1 MKSLIKMKRF
11 SFFVLMLIMA
21 SFTCQKSFADNHKSE
36 TDGNT
41 VSLVTSGTGAT
52 KEDATKNALRTAI
65 EQAFGTF
72 VSANTAVVNDDM
84 VKDEIV
90 TITSGNIKSYEEINS
105 RQVNGQ
111 GENLFEVTVQ
121 AVVSI
126 DNLVKFAQN
135 HGMSAEL
142 AGNTFA
148 MNIKIAKLNK
158 ENENAALRHLVIQLY
173 EIAKLGLYDFNLK
186 VEEPKMEDGVA
197 VVEAY
202 VIPTPNANYKAYVEL
217 AKKTISSLSMSPTEY
232 GNAQSSGMGAYVC
245 GWKDKNISERTGMET
260 EKDFF
265 VQGKGEFR
273 LRNNVNE
280 FNESTV
286 NEWFEI
292 SNGANF
298 IYYYERFKYLSKFA
312 FGLQDNI
319 GHRIETTENLDR
331 LKYVNIGGVKRMR
344 SSGNPDEYK
353 NGYYEKKFEAKVVNG
368 QFAEFGSR
376 YDLQRGYAGI
386 DESSAYFKLGY
397 SMSQISSLSK
407 IDVFPK
413 PINLLDNE
421 MIMGALK
428 GTVSL
433 KEMYDK
439 ANEFVSYGNDA
450 SHEKKLR
457 YLNMADDLYEMIMNF
472 LPKDVDKSDIQNIRN
487 QIESVVNDMRL

>member
-65 EQAFGTF
+65 EKAFGTF

-286 NEWFEI
+286 NEC
-292 SNGANF
+292 
-298 IYYYERFKYLSKFA
+298 YL
-312 FGLQDNI
+312 
-319 GHRIETTENLDR
+319 
-331 LKYVNIGGVKRMR
+331 
-344 SSGNPDEYK
+344 
-353 NGYYEKKFEAKVVNG
+353 
-368 QFAEFGSR
+368 
-376 YDLQRGYAGI
+376 
-386 DESSAYFKLGY
+386 
-397 SMSQISSLSK
+397 
-407 IDVFPK
+407 
-413 PINLLDNE
+413 
-421 MIMGALK
+421 
-428 GTVSL
+428 
-433 KEMYDK
+433 
-439 ANEFVSYGNDA
+439 
-450 SHEKKLR
+450 
-457 YLNMADDLYEMIMNF
+457 
-472 LPKDVDKSDIQNIRN
+472 
-487 QIESVVNDMRL
+487 